1 MENEPKI
8 APQKEDTDSPPKKEK
23 TSLKARVY
31 FQNEIEA
38 QEIADA
44 AATTIN
50 PKTGKPF
57 RRGGLP
63 LFKKKPHGWAGEVD
77 INAKGIGPY
86 LKHLHYKAQAINAAA
101 KAQADLKA
109 VMEGKKR

>member
-1 MENEPKI
+1 MESDPKT
-8 APQKEDTDSPPKKEK
+8 APQNEGEDSPPRKEK
-23 TSLKARVY
+23 TSLKARIY
-31 FQNEIEA
+31 LKDEAEA
-38 QEIADA
+38 QELADA

-63 LFKKKPHGWAGEVD
+63 IFKKKPHGWAGEVD
-77 INAKGIGPY
+77 INARGIGAY
-86 LKHLHYKAQAINAAA
+86 LKHLHYKAHAINAAA

-109 VMEGKKR
+109 VMEGKK

>member
-1 MENEPKI
+1 MESEEKTAPPNE
-8 APQKEDTDSPPKKEK
+8 EGDSPPGKEK
-23 TSLKARVY
+23 TSLRARIY
-31 FQNEIEA
+31 LKDEAEA
-38 QEIADA
+38 QELADA

-57 RRGGLP
+57 RRGGLSIWR
-63 LFKKKPHGWAGEVD
+63 KKPHGWAGEVD

-86 LKHLHYKAQAINAAA
+86 LKHLHYKAHAINAAA

-109 VMEGKKR
+109 VMEGKK